1 MISKI
6 PSRMPAADV
15 CRCKRVA
22 VWDLSE
28 QFWRQCSCS
37 MTPGKTHGAVWN
49 DRPFPPL
56 CHRKEFPATAGAFP
70 RSLSETQAKG
80 PTPESPH
87 HFPLLLSVHQPQKYS
102 NRNTVWDLRVH
113 TQYHNVFPQV
123 PGSHHFDNAD
133 FLRSPSDLLFQLWNK
148 TNEPNY

>member
-1 MISKI
+1 VVLMISKI
-6 PSRMPAADV
+6 PSRMPAAVFASVRAVRAVLTAMLLQHDTWEDT
-15 CRCKRVA
+15 RCCLK
-22 VWDLSE
+22 W
-28 QFWRQCSCS
+28 
-37 MTPGKTHGAVWN
+37 
-49 DRPFPPL
+49 PFPPL

-87 HFPLLLSVHQPQKYS
+87 RFPLLLSVHQPQKYS